1 MRKFQSNAIRNPFH
15 SKNSFNIA
23 PAESTVFRSDFRVPM
38 TLCLRQSDAFTP
50 PQIFSVHLSLHG
62 RQVST
67 TSMLI
72 SCTALP
78 GQSFESYLDTIR
90 RTAELGAEH
99 ISSYALILAEGTLLF
114 EAVRNGSIELPDEDA
129 VADMEDAGF
138 DLLRDFG
145 YERYE
150 ISNFSLPGREC
161 RHNLNYWANG
171 DYLGLGLNA
180 HSALHVNGKWVRF
193 ANKAELSGY
202 NAALNDGKLPVEM
215 TEEISRGDEMFECIM
230 VGLRK
235 IKGINRAEFTQ
246 RFGIDPV
253 EHYASAVSDAV
264 LAGNMEVT
272 DDSMRLTQRG
282 LDFQNEV
289 LLNFM

>member
-1 MRKFQSNAIRNPFH
+1 
-15 SKNSFNIA
+15 
-23 PAESTVFRSDFRVPM
+23 M

-72 SCTALP
+72 SCTAFP
-78 GQSFESYLDTIR
+78 GKVSNLILTRY
-90 RTAELGAEH
+90 GAEH
-99 ISSYALILAEGTLLF
+99 ISSYALILAEGTPLF

-150 ISNFSLPGREC
+150 ISNFALPGREC

-202 NAALNDGKLPVEM
+202 NAA
-215 TEEISRGDEMFECIM
+215 
-230 VGLRK
+230 
-235 IKGINRAEFTQ
+235 EFAQ